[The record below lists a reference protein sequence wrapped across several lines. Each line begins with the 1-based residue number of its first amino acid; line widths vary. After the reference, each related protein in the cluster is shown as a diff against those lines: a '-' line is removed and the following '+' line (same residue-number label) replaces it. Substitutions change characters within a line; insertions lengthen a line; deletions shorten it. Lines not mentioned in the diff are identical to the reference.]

1 MIAKTLAGTALM
13 AVTIE
18 SIRKVGRQLAL
29 AFTIPIRIWPRIL
42 PKPAIPSMMPDTV
55 ASAF

>member
-1 MIAKTLAGTALM
+1 MAGIPLN

-18 SIRKVGRQLAL
+18 SIRKVGLHPAL
-29 AFTIPIRIWPRIL
+29 SLTTPISICPRIL
-42 PKPAIPSMMPDTV
+42 PKPAIPSIIPDTV